1 MLTCN
6 QRSKA
11 HGVVTCRTNTACG
24 EGSLACISE
33 TLIDLQIMNAD
44 SSTITQHEKLLI
56 GDVPENDL
64 T

>member
-11 HGVVTCRTNTACG
+11 HGVAACRTNTACG

-56 GDVPENDL
+56 GDVPEMN
-64 T
+64 

>member
-11 HGVVTCRTNTACG
+11 REAALGRTDTACG
-24 EGSLACISE
+24 EGPLACISE

-56 GDVPENDL
+56 GDVPEMN
-64 T
+64 